1 MKPWLDSTRV
11 TSLVRQVMVACIALR
26 PSLRQEIP
34 SLSPVLFW
42 YILFGPGFGKTRGRF
57 SVGSGMRRQEGL
69 PYFSRRKL
77 LQCYSPALL
86 QVSTDQIWYRR
97 PSANSLLLEQQTG
110 KKGKTNIQYHWDRFS
125 LCCRGMEQEEMSN
138 HLFLSMQYDTGWS
151 RRTGLTWRGSEPGC
165 SGHLLSQMWWQQPL
179 RKDLNMWSPCPSG
192 CLPRKTLKS

>member
-1 MKPWLDSTRV
+1 MKPWLDSTHV

-42 YILFGPGFGKTRGRF
+42 YILFGPEFGKTRGRF

-97 PSANSLLLEQQTG
+97 PSANSLLLQQQTG
-110 KKGKTNIQYHWDRFS
+110 RKAKTNIQYHWDRFS
-125 LCCRGMEQEEMSN
+125 LCCRGTEQEEISN
-138 HLFLSMQYDTGWS
+138 HLFLSMQY
-151 RRTGLTWRGSEPGC
+151 GLVQGPQEDRADLERLWARVFGPSAGSDVVATTSAKG
-165 SGHLLSQMWWQQPL
+165 S
-179 RKDLNMWSPCPSG
+179 
-192 CLPRKTLKS
+192 